1 MAAEGELKLLGTWA
15 SPYVSRVKLAL
26 HLKGQSYEYVV
37 EEDHFNNKSE
47 LLLSSNPVHKKVP
60 VMIHNGKPICE
71 SLIIMEYIDEA
82 FPCAEASLLPADPHD
97 RAVARFWATYID
109 DKLVPSWKQA
119 FSGKTG
125 EEKAEGMS
133 HTLAAV
139 DALEAAMEECSSK
152 GKPFFGGDTVGYLDV
167 ALGGLLS
174 WLHGTEEL
182 CGAKIL
188 DAAKTPLL
196 SAWARRFGELD
207 AAKVALPD
215 VGKLVKF
222 AKMRRAQL
230 EAAMAA
236 ATVSRN

>member
-1 MAAEGELKLLGTWA
+1 MAGHDELKLLGTWA

-26 HLKGQSYEYVV
+26 HLKGLSYEYVV

-47 LLLSSNPVHKKVP
+47 LLLSSNQ
-60 VMIHNGKPICE
+60 
-71 SLIIMEYIDEA
+71 
-82 FPCAEASLLPADPHD
+82 
-97 RAVARFWATYID
+97 
-109 DKLVPSWKQA
+109 LVPSWKQA

-125 EEKAEGMS
+125 EEKAEGMR
-133 HTLAAV
+133 HMLAAV
-139 DALEAAMEECSSK
+139 DALEAAMEEWSK
-152 GKPFFGGDTVGYLDV
+152 GKPFFGGDAVGFLDV

-196 SAWARRFGELD
+196 SAWARRFGEMD

-215 VGKLVKF
+215 VCKLVEF
-222 AKMRRAQL
+222 AKMRRVQL

-236 ATVSRN
+236 TTVSRN